1 MTKATILRNLGDGLI
16 LRRATAA
23 DAEPLAAFN
32 AQIHRNPDMEGP
44 DEPVAFWTRDL
55 FRGDHPTFAL
65 EDFTIV
71 EDTRTGAIV
80 SSLNLIPQTWAYGG
94 VPFGVGR
101 PELVGTHPDYRR
113 RGLIRAQFE
122 VIHGWSAE
130 RGHLVQAITGIP
142 WYYRQFGYEMA
153 LDLSGGRVGYAPQ
166 VPKLKEG
173 EPEPYPVRPATA
185 ADLPFIAQLYDES
198 LKRSRVTCVLDL
210 ALWRYELRMSPRNV
224 QRQELGV
231 IETRAG
237 EPVGFLAYPALLW
250 GTMQSLTWYE
260 LKPGVS
266 WLAVSPAIIRY
277 LWATGQERAARD
289 GKELEAFGF
298 WLSREHP
305 AYHAVADRLPRARPP
320 YGWQIRVPDLP
331 GFVRQIAPA
340 LERSLA
346 ESPAASHTCELKI
359 SFYDSGLRLALD
371 QGRLV
376 AVEPWQ
382 PSREQEGNAA
392 FPGRTFLQ
400 LVFGYHSLEELRHA
414 FAECWVAGDEAREVL
429 TGLFPKQGS
438 DTWPVA

>member
-1 MTKATILRNLGDGLI
+1 MTKNVLRDLGDGLI
-16 LRRATAA
+16 LRRATPA

-32 AQIHRNPDMEGP
+32 AEIHRDPHSGGP
-44 DEPVAFWTRDL
+44 DEPVAAWTRDL

-94 VPFGVGR
+94 IPFGVGR

-113 RGLIRAQFE
+113 RGLIRAQLE

-142 WYYRQFGYEMA
+142 WFYRQFGYEMA
-153 LDLSGGRVGYAPQ
+153 LDLSGGRVGHAPQ
-166 VPKLKEG
+166 VPRLKEG
-173 EPEPYPVRPATA
+173 EPEPYPIRPATE

-198 LKRSRVTCVLDL
+198 LKCSRVACVRDL

-224 QRQELGV
+224 QRQVLNI
-231 IETRAG
+231 IETREG
-237 EPVGFLAYPALLW
+237 EPVGFVAVAAMLW
-250 GTMQSLTWYE
+250 GTMKSLTWYE
-260 LKPGVS
+260 LKPGAS
-266 WLAVSPAIIRY
+266 WLAVTPAVIRY
-277 LWATGQERAARD
+277 LWAAGQEHAARD

-298 WLSREHP
+298 WLSRDHP
-305 AYHAVADRLPRARPP
+305 AYHAAADRLPHARKP

-331 GFVRQIAPA
+331 GFLRHIAPA

-346 ESPAASHTCELKI
+346 ASPAAGHTCEFKV

-371 QGRLV
+371 RGRLA

-382 PSREQEGNAA
+382 PAPKEEDDAW
-392 FPGRTFLQ
+392 FPRGTFLQ
-400 LVFGYHSLEELRHA
+400 LMFGYHSLQELRETY
-414 FAECWVAGDEAREVL
+414 AECWVAGDEVREVL
-429 TGLFPKQGS
+429 AGLFPKQGS

>member
-1 MTKATILRNLGDGLI
+1 MTKTGILRDLGDGLI
-16 LRRATAA
+16 LRRATDA

-32 AQIHRNPDMEGP
+32 AQIHRDPGLEGP
-44 DEPVAFWTRDL
+44 DEPVAIWTRDL

-94 VPFGVGR
+94 VEFGVGR

-130 RGHLVQAITGIP
+130 RGYLVQAITGIP

-173 EPEPYPVRPATA
+173 EPEPYPVRPATE
-185 ADLPFIAQLYDES
+185 ADLPFIAQLYNDG
-198 LKRSRVTCVLDL
+198 LKRSRVTCILDL
-210 ALWRYELRMSPRNV
+210 ALWRYELRMSPRSV

-231 IETRAG
+231 IETQAG
-237 EPVGFLAYPALLW
+237 EPVGFVAYPAQMW

-260 LKPGVS
+260 VKPGAS
-266 WLAVSPAIIRY
+266 WLAVTPAVIRH
-277 LWATGQERAARD
+277 LWATGRERAARD
-289 GKELEAFGF
+289 GKEVEAFGF
-298 WLSREHP
+298 WLSRDHP
-305 AYHAVADRLPRARPP
+305 AYYAAADRLPRTRPP
-320 YGWQIRVPDLP
+320 YGWQIRVPDLS
-331 GFVRQIAPA
+331 GFVRHIAPA

-346 ESPAASHTCELKI
+346 GSPAASHTCELKI

-371 QGRLV
+371 EGRLA

-382 PSREQEGNAA
+382 PSRGDEGNAG
-392 FPGRTFLQ
+392 FPRPAFLQ
-400 LVFGYHSLEELRHA
+400 LLFGYRSLEELRHA